1 MATREPKRI
10 KIVGFTPYSHQKAVI
25 QLVEQHPTGSRIV
38 VKSSRQ
44 KGKSIL
50 LNQLLIR
57 QAINN
62 PKTNSVLIEP
72 TNAGCRRMLQ
82 DAIDCLS
89 GIPIVKSA
97 NQQFNEITF
106 VNGSSLLYRSAE
118 SEDGLRGISLKKNS
132 LLAIDEGAFIQDRV
146 YGIVLP
152 FANTHNNTVIIVST
166 PKFKTGSFYD
176 FYMKA
181 KEGKPNFYL
190 VDFNDYDTSMLI
202 TPEQLEMARETM
214 SYQLF
219 LNEYMGEFL
228 EERGDV
234 FGDFS
239 GIFSPVPG
247 INDGKVRVGIDWAT
261 GTNGDYTCVSA
272 FNNNREQVFID
283 YFNNLTAPETIR
295 RVVNDLRKLNPIS
308 VTVEANSIG
317 TVNYD
322 NLIVALRNEGL
333 SYRVKKFQTT
343 NESKRRIIDKLV
355 TLVQTCG
362 ATFIETTEQK
372 LEFAMYESQSTPK
385 GGLTYN
391 AKSGAHDDSIM
402 ASAIVLDEMYT
413 KSAKYN
419 IR

>member
-1 MATREPKRI
+1 MNQQKEV
-10 KIVGFTPYSHQKAVI
+10 KIVGFCPFDHQRAVI
-25 QLVEQHPTGSRIV
+25 KLVDRYPTGARIV

-44 KGKSIL
+44 KGKSML

-57 QAINN
+57 NAVNK

-106 VNGSSLLYRSAE
+106 VNGSSILYRSAE
-118 SEDGLRGISLKKNS
+118 SEDGLRGISLRKGS
-132 LLAIDEGAFIQDRV
+132 LMAIDEGAFVKDAV

-152 FANTHNNTVIIVST
+152 FCNTHDNTVLIVST
-166 PKFKTGSFYD
+166 PKFKTGTFYD
-176 FYMKA
+176 FYRKA
-181 KEGKPNFYL
+181 KEGRKNFHL

-202 TPEQLEMARETM
+202 TPEQLEMARESM

-234 FGDFS
+234 FGEFGSVFS
-239 GIFSPVPG
+239 DAPSV
-247 INDGKVRVGIDWAT
+247 NDGMARVGIDWAT
-261 GTNGDYTCVSA
+261 GTNNDYTCVSA

-283 YFNNLTAPETIR
+283 YFNNLSAPETIR
-295 RVVNDLRKLNPIS
+295 RVVEDLKKIKPIS

-322 NLIVALRNEGL
+322 NLVEALKAERL
-333 SYRVKKFQTT
+333 SYRVRKFNTT
-343 NESKRRIIDKLV
+343 SESKRRIIDKLV
-355 TLVQTCG
+355 TLVQTDG
-362 ATFIETTEQK
+362 IRLIGTTEQK
-372 LEFAMYESQSTPK
+372 LEYAMYESQSTPK

-391 AKSGAHDDSIM
+391 AKSGAHDDAIM
-402 ASAIVLDEMYT
+402 ASAIVLDEMYAKT
-413 KSAKYN
+413 AKYN

>member
-1 MATREPKRI
+1 MVKEPRQI
-10 KIVGFTPYSHQKAVI
+10 KIVGFTPFLHQRAVI
-25 QLVEQHPTGSRIV
+25 QLVDEHPTGARIV

-57 QAINN
+57 NAVNK

-89 GIPIVKSA
+89 NIPIVKSA

-106 VNGSSLLYRSAE
+106 TNGSSILYRSAE

-132 LLAIDEGAFIQDRV
+132 LMAIDEGAFVKDSV

-152 FANTHNNTVIIVST
+152 FTNTHNNTVLIVST
-166 PKFKTGSFYD
+166 PKFKTGTFYD
-176 FYMKA
+176 FYSKA
-181 KEGKPNFYL
+181 KDGRKNFYL

-202 TPEQLEMARETM
+202 TPEQLEMARESM

-234 FGDFS
+234 FGDFGS
-239 GIFSPVPG
+239 VFSDVPG
-247 INDGKVRVGIDWAT
+247 INDGTVKVGIDWAT
-261 GTNGDYTCVSA
+261 GTNNDYTCVSA
-272 FNNNREQVFID
+272 FNNQREQVFFD
-283 YFNNLTAPETIR
+283 YFNNLSAPETIR
-295 RVVNDLRKLNPIS
+295 RVVEDLRKLNPVS

-322 NLIVALRNEGL
+322 NLVEALRQEKIPI
-333 SYRVKKFQTT
+333 RVKKFNTT
-343 NESKRRIIDKLV
+343 NDSKRRIIDKLV
-355 TLVQTCG
+355 TLVQTDSIRLINN
-362 ATFIETTEQK
+362 TQQK
-372 LEFAMYESQSTPK
+372 LEYAMYESQSTPK

-402 ASAIVLDEMYT
+402 ASAIILDELYT
-413 KSAKYN
+413 KTNKYN

>member
-1 MATREPKRI
+1 MMI
-10 KIVGFTPYSHQKAVI
+10 KDKTIRIVGFKPYEHQRTVI
-25 QLVEQHPTGSRIV
+25 QLVERFPTGARII

-57 QAINN
+57 QAVNF
-62 PKTNSVLIEP
+62 PKTNSVLVEP
-72 TNAGCRRMLQ
+72 TNSGCRRMLQ
-82 DAIDCLS
+82 DAIDCLN

-97 NQQFNEITF
+97 NQQFNEIQFT
-106 VNGSSLLYRSAE
+106 NGSSLLYRSAE

-132 LLAIDEGAFIQDRV
+132 LLAIDEGAFIKDSV

-152 FANTHNNTVIIVST
+152 FANTNNNTVLIVST
-166 PKFKTGSFYD
+166 PKFKKGSFYD
-176 FYMKA
+176 FYIKA
-181 KEGKPNFYL
+181 KEGKPNFHL

-228 EERGDV
+228 EERGEV
-234 FGDFS
+234 FGDFGS
-239 GIFSPVPG
+239 VFNAVPG

-283 YFNNLTAPETIR
+283 YFNNLSAPETIQ
-295 RVVNDLRKLNPIS
+295 RVIQDLKKLNPIS

-322 NLIVALRNEGL
+322 NLIEALKNEKL
-333 SYRVKKFQTT
+333 SIRIKKFTTT
-343 NESKRRIIDKLV
+343 NESKRRIIDKLI
-355 TLVQTCG
+355 TLIQTG
-362 ATFIETTEQK
+362 AVSFIDTTEQK
-372 LEFAMYESQSTPK
+372 LEYAMYESQSTPK

-391 AKSGAHDDSIM
+391 AKNGAHDDSIM
-402 ASAIVLDEMYT
+402 ASAIILDEMYT
-413 KSAKYN
+413 KTAKYN